1 MVITLAED
9 VLVYI
14 IYGHD
19 KKKAERY
26 DKLGQNPTSTRC
38 VTKNAEPVLC
48 FNFYSYL

>member
-26 DKLGQNPTSTRC
+26 DKLGQNPTSSRS
-38 VTKNAEPVLC
+38 VTKNAKPVLC
-48 FNFYSYL
+48 FIQSYL